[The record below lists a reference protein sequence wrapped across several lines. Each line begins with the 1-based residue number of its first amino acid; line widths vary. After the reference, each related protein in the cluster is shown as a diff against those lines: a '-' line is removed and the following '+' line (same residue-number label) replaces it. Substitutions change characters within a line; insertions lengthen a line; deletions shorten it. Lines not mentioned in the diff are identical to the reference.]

1 MGVDTRTL
9 KDVNGKAFGQE
20 LYELIRSRKVK
31 SLRLAT
37 CG

>member
-20 LYELIRSRKVK
+20 LYELSEAGRSNH
-31 SLRLAT
+31 
-37 CG
+37 